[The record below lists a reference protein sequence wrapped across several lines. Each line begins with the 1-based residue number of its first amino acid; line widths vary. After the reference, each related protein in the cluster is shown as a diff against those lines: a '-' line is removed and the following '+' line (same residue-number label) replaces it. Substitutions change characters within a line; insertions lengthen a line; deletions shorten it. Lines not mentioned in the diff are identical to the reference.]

1 MPKLLKKIA
10 KICLRDG
17 VICVNRVCKYTGLA
31 ETGRPLPSKWGY
43 K

>member
-1 MPKLLKKIA
+1 LLKKIA
-10 KICLRDG
+10 KIWLRGG
-17 VICVNRVCKYTGLA
+17 VIYMTRVCKYTGLA